1 MKKCIVI
8 YTEGETDAE
17 FYNKVLSTIKN
28 KIPGNKFKI
37 NVLKT
42 FCITGIGKFQKK
54 LINKFEKEIVKK
66 YSKTHDIIVV
76 LCYDTDVFEFS
87 IRPPINRIKLENDL
101 IQLGASKVIHIKAN
115 TSIEDFFMFDIDGI
129 VNFLKIQRPKNL
141 KGSTGLKKLE
151 NLFLKGNR
159 IYQKGHKC
167 AGFIDALDM
176 NIIFPK
182 ICDEIKPLCIQ
193 LGLETNCNICKKH
206 INK

>member
-101 IQLGASKVIHIKAN
+101 IQLG
-115 TSIEDFFMFDIDGI
+115 
-129 VNFLKIQRPKNL
+129 
-141 KGSTGLKKLE
+141 
-151 NLFLKGNR
+151 
-159 IYQKGHKC
+159 
-167 AGFIDALDM
+167 
-176 NIIFPK
+176 
-182 ICDEIKPLCIQ
+182 
-193 LGLETNCNICKKH
+193 LETN
-206 INK
+206 